1 MEVKVLIRN
10 EEGKALAVTCKK
22 CGKFALDTQDFLCA
36 SCTLDHFMRS
46 FFAPTV
52 RHTEQNEAINEVP
65 SKEEKDHVSKS

>member
-10 EEGKALAVTCKK
+10 EEGKALAVTCKI
-22 CGKFALDTQDFLCA
+22 CGKFTLDTHDFLCA

-52 RHTEQNEAINEVP
+52 RHTEQNDVISEVP
-65 SKEEKDHVSKS
+65 SKEDDHVSKS